1 MRLQFVWI
9 GKTRDRHCAA
19 LTADYLARI
28 RRFAPV
34 EIGELK
40 EYSGAS
46 GEDDRRVV
54 AAEGIRIL
62 EAVERCD
69 QVIVLEERG
78 REFSS
83 VEFADWING
92 KRETGVKRLAFI
104 IGGFAGVSEDVKRRA
119 DLQLALSRM
128 TLTHEMARVVLVEQV
143 YRAFTLLAGMPYHKH

>member
-19 LTADYLARI
+19 LAGEYLDRI

-34 EIGELK
+34 EMSELK

-54 AAEGIRIL
+54 AAEGAKIL
-62 EAVERCD
+62 ESVERSD
-69 QVIVLEERG
+69 FVIVLDERG
-78 REFSS
+78 REYSS
-83 VEFADWING
+83 VEFADLINV
-92 KRETGVKRLAFI
+92 KRETGIKRLAFI

-128 TLTHEMARVVLVEQV
+128 TLTHEMARVILVEQV